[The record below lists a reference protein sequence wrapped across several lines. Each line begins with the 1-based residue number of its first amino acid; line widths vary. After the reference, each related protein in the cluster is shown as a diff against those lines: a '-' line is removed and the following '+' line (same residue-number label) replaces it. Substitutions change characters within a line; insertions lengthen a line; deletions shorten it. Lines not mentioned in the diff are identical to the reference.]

1 MRSTSLRQGPQ
12 QRRLAGI
19 SLRATMLG
27 FVLAVALL
35 GAAPRAAS
43 AAADL
48 SITKTASPE
57 PVFVGDVLTY
67 TITVQNNG
75 TSDATLVQV
84 TDQLPAEVTFDS
96 TPTAGC
102 SAASGTVTCDL
113 GTLAST
119 EQAAVAINVRPTT
132 AGQISNAAV
141 VSSPDDPVAH
151 SSQPVET
158 TVSPV
163 ADLAITATAVP
174 DPVVAGEFLT
184 YTLVVENRG
193 PSEAAA
199 VSVTDTLPTD
209 VAFAEASNSCLEF
222 NGIVT
227 CKVGALASG
236 QSATLNVTVRP
247 QSAGSIVNEARVS
260 SSVMDPVAANDT
272 ATVQTTVSSAPLPPA
287 SGTSAPVQPSTS
299 LNVVLT
305 GSYVLISGRSVKLV
319 NGRFVPVNL
328 TCAGPRRCEG
338 AITVSTV
345 RRVKSTKK
353 GKRQKLR
360 VDRLGSKGFSIDG
373 NRQQKVLVPLSKSK
387 VKLLRR
393 LKQVKAKAAI
403 REIDL
408 KGNPRISTRTFT
420 LRAR

>member
-1 MRSTSLRQGPQ
+1 
-12 QRRLAGI
+12 
-19 SLRATMLG
+19 MLG
-27 FVLAVALL
+27 LVLAVALL

-43 AAADL
+43 ADADL
-48 SITKTASPE
+48 SISTTASPE
-57 PVFVGDVLTY
+57 PVLVNDPLTY
-67 TITVQNNG
+67 TITVKNNG
-75 TSDATLVQV
+75 PADATTVQLAD
-84 TDQLPAEVTFDS
+84 TLPAGVTFES
-96 TPTAGC
+96 ATPLQGTC
-102 SAASGTVTCDL
+102 SEATGTVTCSLDPL
-113 GTLAST
+113 PNAQSATVQITVRPQSADTITNQASVSSTDPDPNPADNSAST
-119 EQAAVAINVRPTT
+119 Q
-132 AGQISNAAV
+132 
-141 VSSPDDPVAH
+141 
-151 SSQPVET
+151 T

-222 NGIVT
+222 NGTVT

-236 QSATLNVTVRP
+236 QSATLNMTVRP

-272 ATVQTTVSSAPLPPA
+272 ATVQTTVSSSPLPPA
-287 SGTSAPVQPSTS
+287 AGTSAPVQPSTS

-328 TCAGPRRCEG
+328 TCAGPRRCDG

-345 RRVKSTKK
+345 RRVKSTRK

-360 VDRLGSKGFSIDG
+360 VARLGSKGFSIDG